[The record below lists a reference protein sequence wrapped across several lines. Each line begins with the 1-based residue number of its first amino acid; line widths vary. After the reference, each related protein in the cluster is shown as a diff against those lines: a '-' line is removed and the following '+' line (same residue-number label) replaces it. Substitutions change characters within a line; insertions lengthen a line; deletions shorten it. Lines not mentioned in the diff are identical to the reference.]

1 MNNLIEIFKDVPEK
15 KVSRKLE
22 NLKDELIDN
31 CYDLLLELYE
41 NDFEFDEKHWLLIW
55 DNDLKIIA
63 RYEPIISRIYGADK
77 ENELDI
83 SSLKRLKSASKEN
96 EVLF

>member
-41 NDFEFDEKHWLLIW
+41 NDFEFEEKHWLLIW

>member
-63 RYEPIISRIYGADK
+63 RYEPIISHIYGADN